1 MNGKL
6 WEVESFRKYKL
17 SICLNNDNVLIIC
30 SDNFLEPPLTK
41 ASQDSL
47 LVRGKRFIMD
57 AISIGMSIAALGLSA
72 ANTVRIN
79 QLEKNNDIL
88 IHSMKL
94 LNEREDSVSN
104 SLELLQTNDNILFTK
119 RKQLSKG
126 VETISRDLCTF

>member
-1 MNGKL
+1 MG
-6 WEVESFRKYKL
+6 
-17 SICLNNDNVLIIC
+17 
-30 SDNFLEPPLTK
+30 
-41 ASQDSL
+41 
-47 LVRGKRFIMD
+47 
-57 AISIGMSIAALGLSA
+57 AISIGRSIAALGLSA
-72 ANTVRIN
+72 ANTVRIY